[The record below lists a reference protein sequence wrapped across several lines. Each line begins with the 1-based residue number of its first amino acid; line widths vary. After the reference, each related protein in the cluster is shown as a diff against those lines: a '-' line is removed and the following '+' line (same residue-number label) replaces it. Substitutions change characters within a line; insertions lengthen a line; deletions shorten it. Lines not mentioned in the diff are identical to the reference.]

1 MENGRIRSH
10 VGGVRF
16 SLGILFLAVC
26 GFAVGVFYESRRARA
41 EIGELRTRVARLETA
56 AEMLLSKEAR
66 FELIGRDEKI
76 K

>member
-1 MENGRIRSH
+1 MKN
-10 VGGVRF
+10 VTRF
-16 SLGILFLAVC
+16 TLGILVLAIAV
-26 GFAVGVFYESRRARA
+26 FAVAVFSENRKTRA

-66 FELIGRDEKI
+66 FELIGREEKI